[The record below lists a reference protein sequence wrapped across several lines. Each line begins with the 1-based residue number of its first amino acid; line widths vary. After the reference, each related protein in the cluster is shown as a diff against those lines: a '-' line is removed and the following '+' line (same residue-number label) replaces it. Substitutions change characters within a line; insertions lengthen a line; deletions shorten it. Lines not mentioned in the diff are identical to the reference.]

1 VQASEFAKP
10 SFVVLVAW
18 LFSESA
24 RRPEMPATSL
34 ALSALLLVV
43 ALLVL
48 EPDFGQTPEWLAF
61 ERCMQEL
68 ARAHD
73 NGRTVLAS
81 SFGATLE
88 MAREG
93 HIELRQEGP
102 FEPIYMRS
110 RKPDAAQSDAEWQRV
125 V

>member
-1 VQASEFAKP
+1 
-10 SFVVLVAW
+10 
-18 LFSESA
+18 
-24 RRPEMPATSL
+24 
-34 ALSALLLVV
+34 
-43 ALLVL
+43 
-48 EPDFGQTPEWLAF
+48 
-61 ERCMQEL
+61 MQEL

-102 FEPIYMRS
+102 FAPIYMRRAS
-110 RKPDAAQSDAEWQRV
+110 LMPRSPMPSGSASSKLVKPVCVPDSQ
-125 V
+125 